1 MKRGNVLATC
11 APKRAAKETA
21 QKGGAGQASP
31 SALTSAPKTAEVS
44 NITSQKFLSVR
55 QVAKRWGVSGQTVRR
70 LIEEGELN
78 GMRVRHATMLLFTS
92 VEAYEKR
99 AEF

>member
-1 MKRGNVLATC
+1 MKTGNVLATGVRKN
-11 APKRAAKETA
+11 AVKKTA
-21 QKGGAGQASP
+21 RKGGAEKALP
-31 SALTSAPKTAEVS
+31 SAPDAAG
-44 NITSQKFLSVR
+44 IAAQKFLSVGL
-55 QVAKRWGVSGQTVRR
+55 VAKRWGVSGNTIRR

-78 GMRVRHATMLLFTS
+78 GMKVRHASMLSLAS